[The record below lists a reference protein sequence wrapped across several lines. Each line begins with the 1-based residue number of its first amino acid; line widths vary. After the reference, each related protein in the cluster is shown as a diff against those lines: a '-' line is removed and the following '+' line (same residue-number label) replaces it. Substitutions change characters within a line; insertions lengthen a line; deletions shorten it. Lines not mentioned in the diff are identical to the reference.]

1 MWMPERKRWMH
12 LRKDFFSVQCT
23 SFILSSKKVLFF
35 FSFFYSVRTSFAKH
49 QTSSCRLFQHEQV
62 GFPCVQCKPP
72 CKSPF
77 QVSNNLNKQHH
88 LRATKLL
95 NTTETFTSTRCLN
108 WLSHLVLE
116 WSSFD
121 MDPCG
126 LHMCLCDMAL
136 FCAAIL
142 RQLRVSVP
150 QVQCS
155 LRVSGGLPNT
165 CGARRGVSSVQ

>member
-1 MWMPERKRWMH
+1 M
-12 LRKDFFSVQCT
+12 
-23 SFILSSKKVLFF
+23 LFF

-72 CKSPF
+72 CESPF

-126 LHMCLCDMAL
+126 LHMCPVWHGSFLCRN
-136 FCAAIL
+136 FAATE
-142 RQLRVSVP
+142 
-150 QVQCS
+150 S
-155 LRVSGGLPNT
+155 LRST
-165 CGARRGVSSVQ
+165 GAMQPEGVWRPAKHLWCAKRRFECTVAAQIS